1 MPYLVRGA
9 LVEYGSDFLGPLL
22 NAVTFQ
28 FNPESLSRA
37 IQIPTRPTGVAS
49 REIGQTGE
57 VPVEKITFTAH
68 FSAADQL
75 DKGDKT
81 ARAYGI
87 GHQLAALEKMVHPK
101 ETVNG
106 FVAKAVDEIG
116 KLLSNI
122 AGVTVTLPIPRENY
136 PRTLFMWGQMR
147 VLPVIIESMNI
158 TEQQY
163 DQSLNPIQAE
173 VSLGL
178 NVITINSYIDDTVA
192 RGALTWSN
200 LAKDKAIE
208 NLVNTAKQGID
219 IIPF

>member
-37 IQIPTRPTGVAS
+37 IQIPTRPTGIAS
-49 REIGQTGE
+49 REVGQTGE

-75 DKGDKT
+75 DKGDKI
-81 ARAYGI
+81 ARTYGI

-106 FVAKAVDEIG
+106 FMVKAVDEIG
-116 KLLSNI
+116 KLLSNVVD
-122 AGVTVTLPIPRENY
+122 VTVTLPIPRENY

-178 NVITINSYIDDTVA
+178 NVITINSYIDDSVA
-192 RGALTWSN
+192 RGALRWSN
-200 LAKDKAIE
+200 LAKDKATE
-208 NLVNTAKQGID
+208 NLVNAAKQVVD